1 MLRDMEL
8 CRKILLVIEEQY
20 VDTAIFNLKVEGYSM
35 KKIAYH
41 CKLLY
46 DAKLI
51 SDYKP
56 MYGDDHLLSFG
67 VGAIT
72 WEGHE
77 YLDKIRQDTIWKEI
91 KNKIQENSLPTTI
104 EVVSK
109 VAAHIISDKL
119 SAIFQE
125 TTYTKTTLIE
135 NIRSLM
141 KILNTMLIKKVLK
154 FF

>member
-1 MLRDMEL
+1 MRRDMEL

-20 VDTAIFNLKVEGYSM
+20 VDTVIFNLKVEGYCM
-35 KKIAYH
+35 EKIAYH

-56 MYGDDHLLSFG
+56 LYGDDHLLSFG

-109 VAAHIISDKL
+109 VAAYIISDKL
-119 SAIFQE
+119 RAIFQE
-125 TTYTKTTLIE
+125 TTYTKITLIE

-141 KILNTMLIKKVLK
+141 KMLNTMLIKKG
-154 FF
+154 